1 MVDPLDPFPGRPLG
15 PLGPLRD
22 KMESPFGD
30 PIVLNQLHQ
39 FFQKRIHALDK
50 YDFKH
55 LETLFRGFLMK
66 VKISD
71 NFVNRKKNPITD
83 EKRYLRGF
91 HDKVLFWNFDFCKKK
106 FVSYPSL
113 DLINFT
119 VWFNNDIF
127 LVYFIKKNIWDSFFE
142 LCLCSHPT
150 ANWKPKVSDSD
161 LTKGVMSGVW
171 E

>member
-1 MVDPLDPFPGRPLG
+1 
-15 PLGPLRD
+15 
-22 KMESPFGD
+22 MESPFGD

-55 LETLFRGFLMK
+55 LETKHISGILIK

-91 HDKVLFWNFDFCKKK
+91 HDKVLF
-106 FVSYPSL
+106 
-113 DLINFT
+113 
-119 VWFNNDIF
+119 
-127 LVYFIKKNIWDSFFE
+127 
-142 LCLCSHPT
+142 
-150 ANWKPKVSDSD
+150 
-161 LTKGVMSGVW
+161 
-171 E
+171 